1 MAYITIVCL
10 SIGCDEEDEYM
21 NVWHDI
27 EVDPFGRLQTDFDGN
42 TINKETKAIPC
53 AAPFQMD
60 EIQNESEIS
69 IYVQIR
75 LKDQSIDRNTE
86 GLIANINSKQF
97 AHTNVIQSRNFNSY
111 SKLQNENEQLKS
123 QVQKMQIDHME
134 AIKSSNRLK
143 AEITRLKAEI
153 TRLKAENGELNEEC
167 KETKAIKSSNRL
179 KTEITRLKAEIT
191 RLKAENGELN
201 EECKETKA
209 IKSSNRLKAEII
221 RLKAENGELNE
232 ECKETKVELIRVKKE
247 LRQAGMNTSNYLEWT
262 DVEVVDWISSIHDG
276 AYAQYEQDLRVFFV
290 KEGVNGAMLSEISKP
305 DLKDWG
311 IQSFSH
317 RSNLYKDIQK
327 LINQPGQAVQD
338 HSANSPVPKQPM
350 QQVKNHENISYNT
363 EGTEGQSTKPGAAYL

>member
-143 AEITRLKAEI
+143 AEIT
-153 TRLKAENGELNEEC
+153 
-167 KETKAIKSSNRL
+167 
-179 KTEITRLKAEIT
+179 
-191 RLKAENGELN
+191 
-201 EECKETKA
+201 
-209 IKSSNRLKAEII
+209 RLKAEII